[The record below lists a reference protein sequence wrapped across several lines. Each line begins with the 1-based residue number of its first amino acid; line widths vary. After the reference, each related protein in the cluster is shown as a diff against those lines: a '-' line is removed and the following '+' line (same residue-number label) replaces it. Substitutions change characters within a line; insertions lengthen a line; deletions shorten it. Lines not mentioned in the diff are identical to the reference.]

1 MQNNYILGIDCGGT
15 NIRMGLVDKSL
26 KIFEHL
32 NKKAN
37 LHAKELTKLIN
48 DYVLKH
54 QDKYN
59 IKAISIGFPGI
70 VDNKLKKVIHTPN
83 LRDFEKNDFLSLE
96 KKLNIP
102 IYLANDTN
110 LLLLYDAFHFKI
122 EKDQS
127 VLGFY
132 LGTGFGNAIK
142 LKDKLYLGDS
152 GISGEIGHV
161 PAYLNG
167 IDFEKETQ
175 EDLETFVSGHT
186 LIKIHEKHFKDT
198 AFEEIFIKHLDSP
211 VIKNFLYMLAF
222 YIVTEITILD
232 VHTIILGGGVI
243 TSRQFPK
250 DYLFN
255 IIKRNLYSKKTKE
268 NIRVYFADSD
278 QNSGILGA
286 YLYALEE
293 LGSI

>member
-15 NIRMGLVDKSL
+15 NIRMGLVDDTL
-26 KIFEHL
+26 KIFEQL

-37 LHAKELTKLIN
+37 LHAKNLTKLIK
-48 DYVLKH
+48 DYVIKH

-83 LRDFEKNDFLSLE
+83 LREFEGNDFLSLE
-96 KKLNIP
+96 EELNIP
-102 IYLANDTN
+102 IFLANDTN

-122 EKDQS
+122 ENDQS

-142 LKDKLYLGDS
+142 IKDKLHLGDS
-152 GISGEIGHV
+152 GIAGEIGHV

-167 IDFEKETQ
+167 IDYKKETQ
-175 EDLETFVSGHT
+175 EDLEAFVSGHK
-186 LIKIHEKHFKDT
+186 LIKIHEKHFSDT
-198 AFEEIFIKHLDSP
+198 PFEEMFIKHLDDP
-211 VIKNFLYMLAF
+211 IIKNFLYMLAF

-232 VHTIILGGGVI
+232 IHTIILGGGVI

-250 DYLFN
+250 DYLFD
-255 IIKRNLYSKKTKE
+255 IIKRNLFSQNTKDK
-268 NIRVYFADSD
+268 IRVYFADSD
-278 QNSGILGA
+278 VNSGILGA
-286 YLYALEE
+286 YLYAKSE
-293 LGSI
+293 LGDK